1 MNYYQLMCTK
11 RVNWLCL
18 LTALI
23 SLGTSPATAQ
33 SIADNPV
40 NNFESADKD
49 NSSGVSTN
57 SNFLESNAI
66 AQVNSVSQ
74 LSDVKTTDWAFQA
87 LQSVVERYG
96 CIVGYPDSTYKG
108 NRALSR
114 YEFAAGLN
122 ACLDRI
128 NELIATSTGDLVKKE
143 DLTTLQKLQE
153 EFTSELAA
161 LRGRVDALETHTAT
175 LEKQQFSTTTKL
187 NGEAIFSL
195 STATGGEPGSQDSK
209 LAFNNR
215 VRLNLTS
222 SFNGSDLLIV
232 GLQAYN
238 FRSSGSFYERGTI
251 QGQLL
256 PNSSSFGAGST
267 KLSFEPQFSGFNP
280 QTLQPD
286 GGANSVSLYKLAYV
300 LPLSQKFVVFAGTNA
315 EITDVFPAITPYA
328 SDSQGAISRFAG
340 YNAAVRITGG
350 TSGTGLLAGAG
361 FLWNPS
367 KQVGLG
373 VIYGSGSAPISEDRG
388 LLNTPLGGGFFNGTQ
403 AIAAQLT
410 LKPISTIDIGINYA
424 HSYHTINI
432 LGTGLGS
439 ADIASI
445 QFTPNAAQLARF
457 GGNAT
462 LATLDEPI
470 NVNSVGATVT
480 WRFAPK
486 TSLSLSGAL
495 LFANLLNVDAST
507 TFSSWSAGLHFRDI
521 FHEGN
526 TAAVI
531 FGQPLYRQSVAGIA
545 SRPEDATPYH
555 LETFYNYR
563 VNDNISITPGVYFIF
578 SPEGFSANDTAIVGA
593 LRTTFSF

>member
-1 MNYYQLMCTK
+1 MNYYQLMYVI
-11 RVNWLCL
+11 RVSWLCL

-23 SLGTSPATAQ
+23 SLGASPATAQ

-49 NSSGVSTN
+49 NSSVFSTN
-57 SNFLESNAI
+57 FNYLKSNAI

-143 DLTTLQKLQE
+143 DLATLQKLQE
-153 EFTSELAA
+153 EFTSELAT
-161 LRGRVDALETHTAT
+161 LRGRVDALETRTAT

-195 STATGGEPGSQDSK
+195 STATGGEPGSQDAK

-222 SFNGSDLLIV
+222 SFNGSDLFIV

-238 FRSSGSFYERGTI
+238 FRSTGSFYERGTI
-251 QGQLL
+251 QGQIL
-256 PNSSSFGAGST
+256 PSSSFLGAGST
-267 KLSFEPQFSGFNP
+267 KLSFEPQFPGFNP

-300 LPLSQKFVVFAGTNA
+300 LPLSQKFVVFGGTNA

-373 VIYGSGSAPISEDRG
+373 VIYGSGSASIPEDRG

-445 QFTPNAAQLARF
+445 RFTPNAAQLARF
-457 GGNAT
+457 GGDAT

-507 TFSSWSAGLHFRDI
+507 TFSSWSAGLHFKDI

-545 SRPEDATPYH
+545 SRPEDTTPYH

-593 LRTTFSF
+593 LRTTFAF

>member
-1 MNYYQLMCTK
+1 MCTRK
-11 RVNWLCL
+11 VGWLCL
-18 LTALI
+18 VTAFI
-23 SLGTSPATAQ
+23 SLGVYPANAQ
-33 SIADNPV
+33 LSADNTV
-40 NNFESADKD
+40 NNFEIADKY
-49 NSSGVSTN
+49 NSSGSLTN
-57 SNFLESNAI
+57 SNFLESSAI

-153 EFTSELAA
+153 EFASELAT
-161 LRGRVDALETHTAT
+161 LRGRVDALETRTAT

-195 STATGGEPGSQDSK
+195 STATGGEPGSQDAK

-256 PNSSSFGAGST
+256 PNSSLLGAGST
-267 KLSFEPQFSGFNP
+267 KLSFEPQFPGFNP

-300 LPLSQKFVVFAGTNA
+300 LPLSQKFVVFGGTNA

-367 KQVGLG
+367 KQVGT
-373 VIYGSGSAPISEDRG
+373 R
-388 LLNTPLGGGFFNGTQ
+388 
-403 AIAAQLT
+403 
-410 LKPISTIDIGINYA
+410 
-424 HSYHTINI
+424 SY
-432 LGTGLGS
+432 LW
-439 ADIASI
+439 
-445 QFTPNAAQLARF
+445 
-457 GGNAT
+457 
-462 LATLDEPI
+462 E
-470 NVNSVGATVT
+470 
-480 WRFAPK
+480 W
-486 TSLSLSGAL
+486 
-495 LFANLLNVDAST
+495 
-507 TFSSWSAGLHFRDI
+507 FSFDTRRSWSFEHTFRRR
-521 FHEGN
+521 F
-526 TAAVI
+526 
-531 FGQPLYRQSVAGIA
+531 L
-545 SRPEDATPYH
+545 
-555 LETFYNYR
+555 
-563 VNDNISITPGVYFIF
+563 
-578 SPEGFSANDTAIVGA
+578 
-593 LRTTFSF
+593 

>member
-1 MNYYQLMCTK
+1 MNYYQLMFVK
-11 RVNWLCL
+11 KARWLCL
-18 LTALI
+18 LTAFI
-23 SLGTSPATAQ
+23 SLAASPATAKP
-33 SIADNPV
+33 IAGATV
-40 NNFESADKD
+40 NNFEIAEND
-49 NSSGVSTN
+49 NRGVSLTN
-57 SNFLESNAI
+57 SNSLESNAI

-74 LSDVKTTDWAFQA
+74 LSDVKTTDWAFLA

-128 NELIATSTGDLVKKE
+128 NELIATSTADLVSKD
-143 DLTTLQKLQE
+143 DLAILQKLQE
-153 EFTSELAA
+153 QFGAELAT
-161 LRGRVDALETHTAT
+161 LRGRVDALEPRIAT

-195 STATGGEPGSQDSK
+195 STATGGEPGSQDAK

-222 SFNGSDLLIV
+222 SFNGTDLLIV

-238 FRSSGSFYERGTI
+238 FRSTGSFYDRGTI

-256 PNSSSFGAGST
+256 PNSSLLGAGST
-267 KLSFEPQFSGFNP
+267 KLSFEPQFPGFNP

-373 VIYGSGSAPISEDRG
+373 VIYGSGSASLPEDRG
-388 LLNTPLGGGFFNGTQ
+388 LLNTALGGGFFNGTQ

-410 LKPISTIDIGINYA
+410 LKPISSVDIGINYA

-445 QFTPNAAQLARF
+445 RFTPNAAQLGNV

-462 LATLDEPI
+462 LAILDEPI

-486 TSLSLSGAL
+486 TSFSLSGAL
-495 LFANLLNVDAST
+495 LFAHLLNVDAST

-526 TAAVI
+526 SAAVI

-545 SRPEDATPYH
+545 SRLEDATPYH

-578 SPEGFSANDTAIVGA
+578 NPEGFSANETAIVGA
-593 LRTTFSF
+593 LRTTFTF